1 MRYMKKLI
9 LILCTAFACAQ
20 FALAQV
26 TFRFSDGI
34 YNQTLKSQVERNVSA
49 LLTEI
54 NRAERNRVGLLN
66 LGGVRIDDNAANG
79 LRSLWKNIHFRC
91 EWNNNV
97 QSCIQDFTGYEVRQI
112 PVEMKPLDNTY
123 KGELHKELTISFNK
137 QGVITGVRT
146 AIDNNSYLALLSGGK
161 ANLDMR
167 MRREILKFVEDF
179 RSYYVEKN
187 IAALDE
193 IFSDDALIITG
204 RVIKTMGKSQA
215 DGVSQQVKEKVVYSK
230 QNKQQYIN
238 NLRTLFQ
245 SNEYINVDFSDIE
258 LMRHGSNPNFYGVK
272 LRQKWASNDIAVA
285 STQMMA
291 MCSCCGILQKKEILR
306 FMLEHGRQ
314 KDQAKKGM
322 ISLLR
327 ISSSLALANSHK
339 YHVVYIIMRLI
350 IIFVRYLKSLICI

>member
-97 QSCIQDFTGYEVRQI
+97 QSCIQDFTGYEVRQL

-238 NLRTLFQ
+238 NFRALFQ

-272 LRQKWASNDIAVA
+272 LRQKWASQRY
-285 STQMMA
+285 S
-291 MCSCCGILQKKEILR
+291 
-306 FMLEHGRQ
+306 GRQ
-314 KDQAKKGM
+314 YSDDGYVFLLWDFTEEGNPKIHVRTWTPKRPGQKGDDFSPEDFF
-322 ISLLR
+322 IPSPR
-327 ISSSLALANSHK
+327 K
-339 YHVVYIIMRLI
+339 
-350 IIFVRYLKSLICI
+350 